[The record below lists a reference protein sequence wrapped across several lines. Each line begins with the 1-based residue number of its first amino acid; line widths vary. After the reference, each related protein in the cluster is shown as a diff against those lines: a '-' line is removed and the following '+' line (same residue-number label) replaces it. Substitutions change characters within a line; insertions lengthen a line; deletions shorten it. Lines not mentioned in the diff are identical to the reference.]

1 MKNEQEKIFEQ
12 GEGDNWFKRNKDYI
26 RKSQDD
32 WIEKAIEK
40 LDLKENASIIECGC
54 SSGHRLARL
63 KKILPNSR
71 VVGFDIS
78 KEAICYGKKEYSE
91 IELYQHKISEEFDIG
106 QYDVVICNFVL
117 HWVDRQDLSRV
128 ISNIDKLVANGGVLL
143 IGDFLPD
150 YNHKNKY
157 KHLENEEVYT
167 YKQNYASIFESLGIY
182 KTIGVYISD
191 HTKLKCMEEKI
202 IFSDSDNRVS
212 LSILKKDIFNFYKEN
227 L

>member
-1 MKNEQEKIFEQ
+1 MKNEQENIFEQ

-26 RKSQDD
+26 KKSQDD
-32 WIEKAIEK
+32 WIENAIRK

-63 KKILPNSR
+63 KKIFPNSR

-78 KEAICYGKKEYSE
+78 KEAICYGKKEYNE
-91 IELYQHKISEEFDIG
+91 IELYQHKISEEFDMG
-106 QYDVVICNFVL
+106 QYDVVICSFVL
-117 HWVDRQDLSRV
+117 HWVDRQDLSKV
-128 ISNIDKLVANGGVLL
+128 ISNIDKLVADGGILL

-150 YNHKNKY
+150 YNHRNKY

-167 YKQNYASIFESLGIY
+167 YKQNYGSIFESLGIY
-182 KTIGVYISD
+182 KEMAKLTFD
-191 HTKLKCMEEKI
+191 HRNRKDKI
-202 IFSDSDNRVS
+202 ASADNDNRVG
-212 LSILKKDIFNFYKEN
+212 LSILKKNIFDFYKEN